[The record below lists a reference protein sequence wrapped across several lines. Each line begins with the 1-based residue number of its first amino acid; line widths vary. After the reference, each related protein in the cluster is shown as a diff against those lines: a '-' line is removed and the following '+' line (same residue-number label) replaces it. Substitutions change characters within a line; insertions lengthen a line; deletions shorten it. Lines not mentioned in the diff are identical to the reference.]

1 MHAEYD
7 PEGFVHYLFG
17 IAYDGNQAKYNRG
30 VEKLQKKMKEGEFE
44 VFIDYG
50 EVSRLLNFVF
60 DCYKV

>member
-1 MHAEYD
+1 
-7 PEGFVHYLFG
+7 LFG

-50 EVSRLLNFVF
+50 KVSRLFNFVF
-60 DCYKV
+60 DCYQV